1 MIHWCYT
8 GDTLEDSVEMK
19 RDFEY
24 PPTSS
29 ELADNRGKRI
39 GILIVAYNAATT
51 LAKVFRRIPEIVWKN
66 VEEVVVFDDAS
77 QDETFELALGYLQVN
92 PNAKIK
98 VFKNEK
104 NRGYGGNQI
113 LGYQYFMDKGF
124 DVVVLLHG
132 DGQYAPE
139 ILAHMYHPLVE
150 GKADAVFGSR
160 MMKEFGG
167 PLAGGMPLYKY
178 VGNKILTFFENRA
191 LNLNLTEF
199 HSGYRAYDLHALR
212 CIDFSKMTH
221 EFHFDTEII
230 IKLQHQRFRIQEIPI
245 PTYYG
250 DEICY
255 VNGMK
260 YAEDV
265 VKAVYRYRSA
275 INGAHSY
282 PEFAEYFHHYALKD
296 SPYSSHF
303 YAERLA
309 GSNQK
314 LLDVGCGEGFFAE
327 HLHNN
332 GNDVTGIDALENP
345 IHASVMRDYYQT
357 DLQLGLGS
365 VAAKLRDQA
374 FDKVLLLDV
383 LEHLNQPDL
392 VLREIL
398 PLLRPAGGTV
408 IVSLP
413 NVANIFV
420 RLNLLL
426 GNFDYADR
434 GIMDRTHERFYT
446 RKTARQMLES
456 NGYRVVSEHFSIIP
470 LDRGLRV
477 KPRGAIDRFGS
488 AILKVLTAAFPS
500 LFGYQLIFEAK
511 PATSAVL
518 VRPAPHDTSLAESMK

>member
-1 MIHWCYT
+1 MI
-8 GDTLEDSVEMK
+8 K
-19 RDFEY
+19 RYAAVNTPAKY
-24 PPTSS
+24 PPTSP
-29 ELADNRGKRI
+29 ELADARGKRI

-51 LAKVFRRIPEIVWKN
+51 LAKVFRRIPDVVWQN

-77 QDETFELALGYLQVN
+77 QDETFALAIGYLQVN

-104 NRGYGGNQI
+104 NQGYGGNQI

-124 DVVVLLHG
+124 DIVVLLHG

-139 ILAHMYHPLVE
+139 ILAHMYHPLVT
-150 GKADAVFGSR
+150 GQADAVFGSR
-160 MMKEFGG
+160 MMKDFGG

-178 VGNKILTFFENRA
+178 VGNRILTGLENSA

-212 CIDFSKMTH
+212 CIDFSKMTR

-230 IKLQHQRFRIQEIPI
+230 IKLQHQRFRIHEIPI

-265 VKAVYRYRSA
+265 VKAVFRYRSTV
-275 INGAHSY
+275 NGAHSY

-296 SPYSSHF
+296 APYSSHY
-303 YAERLA
+303 YAARLA
-309 GSNQK
+309 GSNQR

-327 HLHNN
+327 HLRNN
-332 GNDVTGIDALENP
+332 GNEITGIDALETP
-345 IHASVMRDYYQT
+345 IHAAAMRAYYQT
-357 DLQLGLGS
+357 DLQLGLGP
-365 VAAKLRDQA
+365 VASKLRDQE
-374 FDKVLLLDV
+374 FDKVLILDV
-383 LEHLNQPDL
+383 LEHLNHPDR
-392 VLREIL
+392 VLRDVL
-398 PLLRPAGGTV
+398 PLLRPSGGAV

-420 RLNLLL
+420 RLNLLF
-426 GNFDYADR
+426 GRFDYADR
-434 GIMDRTHERFYT
+434 GIMDRTHVRFYT
-446 RKTARQMLES
+446 RKTALELLES
-456 NGYRVVSEHFSIIP
+456 NGYRIVSEHYSIIP

-477 KPRGAIDRFGS
+477 KPQGAIDKFGS
-488 AILKVLTAAFPS
+488 AVLKVLTSVFPT

-511 PATSAVL
+511 PAALTVRHTDLKAAVS
-518 VRPAPHDTSLAESMK
+518 PAPTLRST

>member
-1 MIHWCYT
+1 MNT
-8 GDTLEDSVEMK
+8 PSK
-19 RDFEY
+19 Y
-24 PPTSS
+24 PPTTP
-29 ELADNRGKRI
+29 ELADARGKRI

-51 LAKVFRRIPEIVWKN
+51 LAKVFRRIPEAVWQN

-104 NRGYGGNQI
+104 NQGYGGNQI
-113 LGYQYFMDKGF
+113 RGYQYFMDRGF
-124 DVVVLLHG
+124 DIVVLLHG

-139 ILAHMYHPLVE
+139 ILAHMYHPLVK
-150 GKADAVFGSR
+150 GDADAVFGSR
-160 MMKEFGG
+160 MMKDFGG
-167 PLAGGMPLYKY
+167 PLKGGMPLYKY
-178 VGNKILTFFENRA
+178 VGNKILTFFENSA

-221 EFHFDTEII
+221 DFHFDTEII
-230 IKLQHQRFRIQEIPI
+230 IKLQHQRFRIHEIPI

-260 YAEDV
+260 YAQDV

-275 INGAHSY
+275 VNGAHAY

-296 SPYSSHF
+296 SPYSSHY

-309 GSNQK
+309 GSNQN

-327 HLHNN
+327 QLRNN
-332 GNDVTGIDALENP
+332 GNAVTGIDALESP
-345 IHASVMRDYYQT
+345 IHAAAMRDYYQT
-357 DLQLGLGS
+357 DLQLGLGP
-365 VAAKLRDQA
+365 VATQLRGSE
-374 FDKVLLLDV
+374 FDKVLILDV
-383 LEHLNQPDL
+383 LEHLNQPER
-392 VLREIL
+392 VLRDVI
-398 PLLRPAGGTV
+398 PLLRPSGGTV
-408 IVSLP
+408 IVSVP
-413 NVANIFV
+413 NIANISV
-420 RLNLLL
+420 RLSLLF
-426 GNFDYADR
+426 GRFEYADR
-434 GIMDRTHERFYT
+434 GIMDRTHVRFYT
-446 RKTARQMLES
+446 RKTARQLLES
-456 NGYRVVSEHFSIIP
+456 NGYRIVSEYYSIIP

-477 KPRGAIDRFGS
+477 KPRGFIDRAGS
-488 AILKVLTAAFPS
+488 AVLQVLTSLFPT

-511 PATSAVL
+511 PAGVTVKSVEAMTREAIPSSVS
-518 VRPAPHDTSLAESMK
+518 PAPTLRSM

>member
-1 MIHWCYT
+1 MNT
-8 GDTLEDSVEMK
+8 PSK
-19 RDFEY
+19 Y
-24 PPTSS
+24 PPTTP
-29 ELADNRGKRI
+29 ELADARGKRI

-51 LAKVFRRIPEIVWKN
+51 LAKVFRRIPEAVWQN

-104 NRGYGGNQI
+104 NQGYGGNQI
-113 LGYQYFMDKGF
+113 RGYQYFMDRGF
-124 DVVVLLHG
+124 DIVVLLHG

-139 ILAHMYHPLVE
+139 ILAHMYHPLVK
-150 GKADAVFGSR
+150 GDADAVFGSR

-167 PLAGGMPLYKY
+167 PLKGGMPLYKY
-178 VGNKILTFFENRA
+178 VGNKILTFFENSA

-230 IKLQHQRFRIQEIPI
+230 IKLQHQRFRIHEIPI

-260 YAEDV
+260 YAQDV
-265 VKAVYRYRSA
+265 VRAVYRYRSA
-275 INGAHSY
+275 VNGAHAY

-296 SPYSSHF
+296 SPYSSHY

-309 GSNQK
+309 GTSHK

-327 HLHNN
+327 QLHNN
-332 GNDVTGIDALENP
+332 GNEVTGIDALESP
-345 IHASVMRDYYQT
+345 IHAASMRDYYQT
-357 DLQLGLGS
+357 DLQFGLGP
-365 VAAKLRDQA
+365 VASQLRGCE
-374 FDKVLLLDV
+374 FDKVLILDV
-383 LEHLNQPDL
+383 LEHLNQPER
-392 VLREIL
+392 VLRDVI
-398 PLLRPAGGTV
+398 PLLRPSGGSV
-408 IVSLP
+408 IVSVP
-413 NVANIFV
+413 NIANISV
-420 RLNLLL
+420 RLSLLF
-426 GNFDYADR
+426 GRFEYADR
-434 GIMDRTHERFYT
+434 GIMDRTHVRFYT
-446 RKTARQMLES
+446 RKTARELLES
-456 NGYRVVSEHFSIIP
+456 NGYRVVGEYYSIIP

-477 KPRGAIDRFGS
+477 KPRGFIDRTGS
-488 AILKVLTAAFPS
+488 AILKVLTSLFPT
-500 LFGYQLIFEAK
+500 LFGYQLIFEVK
-511 PATSAVL
+511 PAGVAVKS
-518 VRPAPHDTSLAESMK
+518 VESMARQAMQASVSPAPTLRSM

>member
-1 MIHWCYT
+1 VNTPPI
-8 GDTLEDSVEMK
+8 
-19 RDFEY
+19 Y

-29 ELADNRGKRI
+29 ELADARGKRI

-51 LAKVFRRIPEIVWKN
+51 LAKVFRRIPEVVWNN

-77 QDETFELALGYLQVN
+77 QDETFELALGYKQVN
-92 PNAKIK
+92 PNAKLH

-104 NRGYGGNQI
+104 NQGYGGNQI
-113 LGYQYFMDKGF
+113 RGYKYFMERGF

-139 ILAHMYHPLVE
+139 ILAHMYNPLVT
-150 GKADAVFGSR
+150 GQADAVFGSR

-167 PLAGGMPLYKY
+167 ALQGGMPLYKY
-178 VGNKILTFFENRA
+178 AGNKILTFFENRA

-230 IKLQHQRFRIQEIPI
+230 IKLQHQRFRIHEIPI

-250 DEICY
+250 QEICY

-265 VKAVYRYRSA
+265 VKAVYRYRSCV
-275 INGAHSY
+275 NGAHSY

-296 SPYSSHF
+296 APYSSHY
-303 YAERLA
+303 YAARLA
-309 GSNQK
+309 GSNNR
-314 LLDVGCGEGFFAE
+314 LLDIGCGEGYFAE
-327 HLHNN
+327 HLRNN
-332 GNDVTGIDALENP
+332 GNEVIGIDALETP
-345 IHASVMRDYYQT
+345 IHAVAMQQYFQT
-357 DLQLGLGS
+357 DLQLGLGP
-365 VAAKLRDQA
+365 VASQIRDQK
-374 FDKVLLLDV
+374 FDKVLVLDV
-383 LEHLNQPDL
+383 LEHLNQPDR
-392 VLREIL
+392 VLRDVL
-398 PLLRPAGGTV
+398 PLLRPSGGSV
-408 IVSLP
+408 IISLP

-420 RLNLLL
+420 RLNLLF
-426 GNFDYADR
+426 GRFDYADR
-434 GIMDRTHERFYT
+434 GIMDRTHVRFYT
-446 RKTARQMLES
+446 RKTARHLLES
-456 NGYRVVSEHFSIIP
+456 NGYRIVSEHYSIIP

-477 KPRGAIDRFGS
+477 KPRGSIDRFGS
-488 AILKVLTAAFPS
+488 AILKGLTSLFPT

-511 PATSAVL
+511 PEAVTVKSVDFKASASPASTLRAT
-518 VRPAPHDTSLAESMK
+518 

>member
-1 MIHWCYT
+1 MST
-8 GDTLEDSVEMK
+8 PTK
-19 RDFEY
+19 Y
-24 PPTSS
+24 PPTSP
-29 ELADNRGKRI
+29 ELADARGKRI

-51 LAKVFRRIPEIVWKN
+51 LAKVFKRIPAVVWEN

-98 VFKNEK
+98 VFKNAV
-104 NRGYGGNQI
+104 NQGYGGNQI
-113 LGYQYFMDKGF
+113 LGYTYFMDKGF
-124 DVVVLLHG
+124 DIVVLLHG

-139 ILAHMYHPLVE
+139 ILAHMYHPLVT

-212 CIDFSKMTH
+212 CLDFSKMTH

-230 IKLQHQRFRIQEIPI
+230 IKLQHQRFRIHEIPI

-275 INGAHSY
+275 VNGAHAY

-296 SPYSSHF
+296 SPYSSHY
-303 YAERLA
+303 YAERMA
-309 GSNQK
+309 GNNQR

-332 GNDVTGIDALENP
+332 GNEVTGIDALEAP
-345 IHASVMRDYYQT
+345 IHADAMREYYQT
-357 DLQLGLGS
+357 DLQMGLGP
-365 VAAKLRDQA
+365 VAGQLRERE

-383 LEHLNQPDL
+383 LEHLNHPER
-392 VLREIL
+392 VLRDVY
-398 PLLRPAGGTV
+398 PLIRPSGGSI

-420 RLNLLL
+420 RLNLLF
-426 GNFDYADR
+426 GRFEYADR
-434 GIMDRTHERFYT
+434 GIMDRTHVRFFT
-446 RKTARQMLES
+446 RKTARELLEG
-456 NGYRVVSEHFSIIP
+456 NGYRVVSEQYSIIP

-477 KPRGAIDRFGS
+477 KPRGLVDRVGS
-488 AILKVLTAAFPS
+488 SILKVLTGLFPT
-500 LFGYQLIFEAK
+500 LFGYQLIFEA
-511 PATSAVL
+511 
-518 VRPAPHDTSLAESMK
+518 RPAGVAVKSVDYQAAGAARAV

>member
-1 MIHWCYT
+1 MERSLNT
-8 GDTLEDSVEMK
+8 PSK
-19 RDFEY
+19 Y
-24 PPTSS
+24 PPTSP
-29 ELADNRGKRI
+29 ELADSKGKRI

-51 LAKVFRRIPEIVWKN
+51 LAKVFKRIPAVVWDN

-92 PNAKIK
+92 PNAKVK
-98 VFKNEK
+98 VFKNAV
-104 NRGYGGNQI
+104 NQGYGGNQI
-113 LGYQYFMDKGF
+113 LGYTYFMDKGF
-124 DVVVLLHG
+124 DIVVLLHG

-160 MMKEFGG
+160 MMKDFGG

-212 CIDFSKMTH
+212 CLDFSKMTH

-230 IKLQHQRFRIQEIPI
+230 IKLQHQRFRIHEIPI

-275 INGAHSY
+275 VNGAHAY

-296 SPYSSHF
+296 SPYSSHY
-303 YAERLA
+303 YAERMA
-309 GSNQK
+309 GNNQR

-327 HLHNN
+327 HLRNN
-332 GNDVTGIDALENP
+332 GNEVTGIDALEAP
-345 IHASVMRDYYQT
+345 IHAASMREYYQT
-357 DLQLGLGS
+357 DLQLGLGP
-365 VAAKLRDQA
+365 VAAQLRERE
-374 FDKVLLLDV
+374 FDKVLILDV
-383 LEHLNQPDL
+383 LEHLNHPER
-392 VLREIL
+392 VLRDVY
-398 PLLRPAGGTV
+398 PLIRPSGGSV

-420 RLNLLL
+420 RLNLLF
-426 GNFDYADR
+426 GRFEYADR
-434 GIMDRTHERFYT
+434 GIMDRTHVRFFT
-446 RKTARQMLES
+446 RKTARELLES
-456 NGYRVVSEHFSIIP
+456 NGYRIVSEQYSIIP

-477 KPRGAIDRFGS
+477 KPQGMVDRIGS
-488 AILKVLTAAFPS
+488 GILKVLTGLFPT
-500 LFGYQLIFEAK
+500 LFGYQLIFEA
-511 PATSAVL
+511 
-518 VRPAPHDTSLAESMK
+518 RPAGVTVKSVNYQAAGMERAV

>member
-1 MIHWCYT
+1 MI
-8 GDTLEDSVEMK
+8 DEELSVNTPSK
-19 RDFEY
+19 Y
-24 PPTSS
+24 PPTSP
-29 ELADNRGKRI
+29 ELADARGKRI

-51 LAKVFRRIPEIVWKN
+51 LAKVFKRIPAVVWDN

-98 VFKNEK
+98 VFKNAV
-104 NRGYGGNQI
+104 NQGYGGNQI
-113 LGYQYFMDKGF
+113 LGYTYFMDKGF
-124 DVVVLLHG
+124 DIVVLLHG

-139 ILAHMYHPLVE
+139 ILAHMYHPLVA

-191 LNLNLTEF
+191 LNLQLTEF

-212 CIDFSKMTH
+212 CLDFSKMTH

-230 IKLQHQRFRIQEIPI
+230 IKLQHQRFRIHEIPI

-275 INGAHSY
+275 VNGAHAY

-296 SPYSSHF
+296 SPYSSHY
-303 YAERLA
+303 YAERMA
-309 GSNQK
+309 GNNQR

-332 GNDVTGIDALENP
+332 GNEVTGIDALETP
-345 IHASVMRDYYQT
+345 IHAASMREYYQT
-357 DLQLGLGS
+357 DLQLGLGP
-365 VAAKLRDQA
+365 VAAQLRERE

-383 LEHLNQPDL
+383 LEHLNHPER
-392 VLREIL
+392 VLRDVY
-398 PLLRPAGGTV
+398 PLIRQAGGSI

-420 RLNLLL
+420 RLNLLF
-426 GNFDYADR
+426 GRFEYADR
-434 GIMDRTHERFYT
+434 GIMDRTHVRFFT
-446 RKTARQMLES
+446 RKTARELLEE
-456 NGYRVVSEHFSIIP
+456 NGYRIVSEQYSIIP

-477 KPRGAIDRFGS
+477 KPRGLVDRVGS
-488 AILKVLTAAFPS
+488 SILKVLTGLFPTM
-500 LFGYQLIFEAK
+500 FGYQLIFEA
-511 PATSAVL
+511 
-518 VRPAPHDTSLAESMK
+518 RPAGVAVKSVDYQAVGMERAV